1 LALNALDLMPRGFA
15 LLAVQI
21 RGSGASQSTL
31 RAVHHRHHHL
41 QIA

>member
-15 LLAVQI
+15 LLGVQL
-21 RGSGASQSTL
+21 RGRCARQSTL
-31 RAVHHRHHHL
+31 RAVHNRHHHL